1 MIRQGTAVLD
11 LKVSPAKAP
20 ASHVRLHRSAGCS
33 HDCAPMPMAVR
44 NPAPRHTSLERLFV
58 NAARQE
64 SFDQGPCDDSL
75 WTAKNGERGS
85 KAKLEYKAT
94 IADLRATL
102 ADLQAQRAKWDHRVT
117 LMRSESVDRD
127 LAEEQA
133 RNKLD
138 YVDSRDVEIFTGS
151 VKH

>member
-1 MIRQGTAVLD
+1 MVVRTRLRAILVPLTLYCVSGAV
-11 LKVSPAKAP
+11 S
-20 ASHVRLHRSAGCS
+20 GY
-33 HDCAPMPMAVR
+33 
-44 NPAPRHTSLERLFV
+44 F
-58 NAARQE
+58 
-64 SFDQGPCDDSL
+64 L

-94 IADLRATL
+94 IADLRANLATL
-102 ADLQAQRAKWDHRVT
+102 EAERAKWSHRVT

-138 YVDSRDVEIFTGS
+138 YVDPRDVEIFTNS
-151 VKH
+151 IRR

>member
-1 MIRQGTAVLD
+1 MLRHGTCMVVRTRFRAVLVP
-11 LKVSPAKAP
+11 LALYCVS
-20 ASHVRLHRSAGCS
+20 G
-33 HDCAPMPMAVR
+33 AV
-44 NPAPRHTSLERLFV
+44 SGYF
-58 NAARQE
+58 
-64 SFDQGPCDDSL
+64 L

-102 ADLQAQRAKWDHRVT
+102 FDLQGQRAKWLHRVT

-133 RNKLD
+133 RDKLD
-138 YVDSRDVEIFTGS
+138 YVDSRDVEIFTNP

>member
-1 MIRQGTAVLD
+1 MGRHGGRMVVRTRLRAILVPLTLYAVSGA
-11 LKVSPAKAP
+11 VS
-20 ASHVRLHRSAGCS
+20 GY
-33 HDCAPMPMAVR
+33 
-44 NPAPRHTSLERLFV
+44 F
-58 NAARQE
+58 
-64 SFDQGPCDDSL
+64 L

-94 IADLRATL
+94 IAELRANL
-102 ADLQAQRAKWDHRVT
+102 ADLQAQRTKWTHRVT

-138 YVDSRDVEIFTGS
+138 FVDSRDVEIFTSS
-151 VKH
+151 VRH